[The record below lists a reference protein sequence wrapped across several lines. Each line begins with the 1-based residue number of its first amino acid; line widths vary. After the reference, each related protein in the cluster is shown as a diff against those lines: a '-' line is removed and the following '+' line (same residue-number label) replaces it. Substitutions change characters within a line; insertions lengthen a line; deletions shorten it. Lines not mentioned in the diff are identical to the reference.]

1 MSSKGAITITQ
12 EELVRMKMRADLIP
26 TSMATFKQQDHSKVS
41 STIFTRR
48 AKSGRISGKTT

>member
-26 TSMATFKQQDHSKVS
+26 TSMATFKQRDHSKVN
-41 STIFTRR
+41 STI
-48 AKSGRISGKTT
+48 SS